1 MKFSG
6 YAGEYIVEDGDAERL
21 TAECSLLV
29 SHLSEC
35 ATALNKA
42 IALGD
47 AIALHCE
54 LRSVH
59 ELMLAHLSDGNH
71 ISIELASE
79 F

>member
-6 YAGEYIVEDGDAERL
+6 YSGEYIVEDGDAETL

-29 SHLSEC
+29 SQLSEC
-35 ATALNKA
+35 ATALNEA
-42 IALGD
+42 IASGD
-47 AIALHCE
+47 AIALHCA
-54 LRSVH
+54 LRSAH